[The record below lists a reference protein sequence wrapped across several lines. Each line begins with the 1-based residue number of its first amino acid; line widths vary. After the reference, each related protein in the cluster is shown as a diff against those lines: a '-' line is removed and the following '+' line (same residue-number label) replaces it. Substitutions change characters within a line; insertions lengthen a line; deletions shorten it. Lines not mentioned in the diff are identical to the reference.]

1 MPRITVA
8 RSLHDLG
15 LGAWFGGALMGAV
28 GLNGAAAA
36 AADKNDRARLAS
48 VGWAKWAPVNAA
60 AIATHLA
67 GGALIIQSN
76 KGRVASQKGVAGWT
90 IAKLGLTGAAAATTA
105 VSGFY
110 GAKAAKA
117 GPVPAEGA
125 TEPGAQT
132 PAEAADALKRLKLLQ
147 WAIPA
152 LTGAIVVANV
162 VMGEQQRPA
171 EVAKGTGKRLVQA
184 AAAAATKPGLAV
196 DAVGKAVSSVL

>member
-1 MPRITVA
+1 MARITVA

-60 AIATHLA
+60 AIAAHLA
-67 GGALIIQSN
+67 GGALIVQSN
-76 KGRVASQKGVAGWT
+76 KGRIAGQKGVAGWT
-90 IAKLGLTGAAAATTA
+90 IAKLGLTGAAAAVTA
-105 VSGFY
+105 VSGFN

-125 TEPGAQT
+125 TEPGDQT

-152 LTGAIVVANV
+152 LTGAIVVVNV
-162 VMGEQQRPA
+162 IMGEQQRPA